1 MAATVSLRHALLLAL
16 LAIGT
21 TVLSSSHAVVA
32 EQNTQQDA
40 FSLRGTVHL
49 GGTKVAVRP
58 EHVRVVLSLGGGKGR
73 EEAFLMNDGSFEI
86 NDLEEGTWTRRL
98 GKEASSEFV
107 ERKKPRARLWFWTEK
122 SHRVSCL

>member
-16 LAIGT
+16 LALGT
-21 TVLSSSHAVVA
+21 TVLSSSHAVDA

-86 NDLEEGTWTRRL
+86 DGLEEGTWTRRMGEKTL
-98 GKEASSEFV
+98 AELF
-107 ERKKPRARLWFWTEK
+107 ERMKPRARRWFWTEK
-122 SHRVSCL
+122 SHSVSCL